1 MDWSGF
7 SVLSFQP
14 GTCGARFGSDVN
26 VQCRLYSRP
35 HWVTFFNV
43 FWYWHLLTR
52 TDVAQCRIWL
62 CSALAARRVSD
73 MDSGYRTVTL
83 EDRPLKSDYGTAT
96 LADHTVDVGYRTAM
110 LADRVSVTGNSLYR
124 RGASALQWL
133 K

>member
-1 MDWSGF
+1 
-7 SVLSFQP
+7 
-14 GTCGARFGSDVN
+14 
-26 VQCRLYSRP
+26 
-35 HWVTFFNV
+35 
-43 FWYWHLLTR
+43 
-52 TDVAQCRIWL
+52 
-62 CSALAARRVSD
+62 